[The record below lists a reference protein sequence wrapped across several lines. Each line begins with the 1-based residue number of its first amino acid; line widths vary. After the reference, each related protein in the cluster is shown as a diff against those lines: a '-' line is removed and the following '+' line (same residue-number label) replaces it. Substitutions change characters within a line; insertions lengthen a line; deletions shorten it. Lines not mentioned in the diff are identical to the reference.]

1 MIEKKARS
9 EDGGKLT
16 RLIEDVRKN
25 KQALEGVDDKNKEDA
40 IEKKERSIKITGAEV
55 LQKMPGKWRNTLL
68 L

>member
-25 KQALEGVDDKNKEDA
+25 KQALEGMRAKHKNKEDV
-40 IEKKERSIKITGAEV
+40 IEKKKEALK
-55 LQKMPGKWRNTLL
+55 
-68 L
+68 